1 MLPPVS
7 FGLLIG
13 FIMERRDALSGTING
28 LGQWKIGITRLK
40 VIEQT
45 KKISAGVEGGLLI
58 SRGVIIGGDLGAK
71 NHSRG
76 MTPHNHSRGNASL
89 LYCKDGKERSTIER

>member
-28 LGQWKIGITRLK
+28 LGQWKIGITKLK

-58 SRGVIIGGDLGAK
+58 SRGVIIGGEESLE
-71 NHSRG
+71 
-76 MTPHNHSRGNASL
+76 GNDTS
-89 LYCKDGKERSTIER
+89 